1 MKELDSKYKRA
12 ARNFRKAQE
21 LFEGSKEEDFD
32 DINDYID
39 LIHKAEAANEIMDRR
54 KEELDEFKKKL
65 TEKKRKR

>member
-21 LFEGSKEEDFD
+21 LCEESKQEDYD

-39 LIHKAEAANEIMDRR
+39 LIHKAKAANEMMDRR